1 MAASRTRF
9 NVILLAVCQ
18 ALFMTTT
25 SAMVTSVALVG
36 FMLAETKTL
45 STIPVA
51 FQFGATMA
59 TAIPASLYMKRVGRQ
74 IGFITGAL
82 IGGVGGAVATL
93 AVLLGDFWLF
103 CAGML
108 IIGAF
113 NGFAQYFRFAAAD
126 VADVSY
132 RSRAIS
138 LVLAGG
144 VVASVTGPTM
154 AQLTTRWFEPV
165 LYAGTFAS
173 VVVVYMLILG
183 VMLFVRIP
191 APTAQERAE
200 RGRPLGEI
208 MRQPKAVVSVLG
220 AVVGYLVMSFLMTVT
235 PLAMADCNFT
245 FDDSAI
251 VIQLH
256 ILGMFV
262 PSFFT
267 GHLINRYGVLNV
279 MIGGAAMQIACV
291 VISVS
296 GIDFANFAVAMTLVG
311 VGWNFLFIGATT
323 MLTECYAPAEK
334 AKVQGVN
341 DFCVW
346 GAVTVGALFSGA
358 SHYAF
363 GWTLLNYGVAPLIAL
378 VLAATIWL
386 KLKGSRAP
394 VAAE

>member
-1 MAASRTRF
+1 MALSRTRL
-9 NVILLAVCQ
+9 NVILLATCQ

-36 FMLAETKTL
+36 FTLAETKAF

-59 TAIPASLYMKRVGRQ
+59 AAIPASFYMKRVGRQ
-74 IGFITGAL
+74 IGFITGAV
-82 IGGVGGAVATL
+82 IGAAGATVATF

-103 CAGML
+103 CAGTF
-108 IIGAF
+108 IIGTF

-126 VADVSY
+126 VADISY

-144 VVASVTGPTM
+144 VVASVTGPTL
-154 AQLTTRWFEPV
+154 AQFTTSLFDPV

-173 VVVVYMLILG
+173 VVIVYMMILL

-208 MRQPKAVVSVLG
+208 LRQPKVVVAILG

-245 FDDSAI
+245 FGDSAL
-251 VIQLH
+251 VIQFH
-256 ILGMFV
+256 VLGMFV

-267 GHLINRYGVLNV
+267 GHLINRYGVTNV
-279 MIGGAAMQIACV
+279 MIAGAAMQIACV

-296 GIDFANFAVAMTLVG
+296 GLELSNFAVAMTLVG

-323 MLTECYAPAEK
+323 LLTECYTSAEK
-334 AKVQGVN
+334 AKVQGFN

-346 GAVTVGALFSGA
+346 GSVTIGAMFSGA

-363 GWTLLNYGVAPLIAL
+363 GWIMLNYAVAPLIAL

-394 VAAE
+394 AAA